1 MPREIQPGRFQPS
14 QSQTARPMTS
24 SRSRPLSHGIS
35 SVNIV
40 THCFHEHGMR
50 VMSVPQ
56 KVRSGPNASTICCG
70 IFVDVAIGIGLA
82 RIARRAGRLDRDIGI
97 FGERQQCRLVA
108 MRGIVLAVADPGVMV
123 DDQLEARMALGDLR
137 RPAADSSTPSARSGS
152 RPSPPPATA
161 SPSCRRSSN
170 SPGAAG

>member
-1 MPREIQPGRFQPS
+1 MTPSLGQRDGVPGGAVKPAQPGSFQPS

-56 KVRSGPNASTICCG
+56 KLRSGPKASTICC
-70 IFVDVAIGIGLA
+70 VYLW
-82 RIARRAGRLDRDIGI
+82 
-97 FGERQQCRLVA
+97 
-108 MRGIVLAVADPGVMV
+108 M
-123 DDQLEARMALGDLR
+123 LR
-137 RPAADSSTPSARSGS
+137 
-152 RPSPPPATA
+152 
-161 SPSCRRSSN
+161 
-170 SPGAAG
+170 